1 MPPQTSHIKYISTA
15 IITDKPVRKTPYQV
29 KGSIMKNYPKSEIVP
44 MLNGSYRKKYLYPRV
59 QVKILNEKIY
69 FLGIA
74 EGVSAV
80 RSLIDNLKAL
90 DFGNITFK
98 IKDIIIDENGF
109 FEQTNHINKYKF
121 ITPWVAL
128 NRTNSKKFS
137 KTSTSQKRK
146 FLCELLTRNLIFLTS
161 EFKIDFDEKILTDIE
176 LDNKL
181 LSSFNENRDVGF
193 EGSFLTN
200 FLLPDFIGLGNGITR
215 GYGSIKH
222 EQKMKNEEI
231 DTSKFYMIGK
241 KNINS
246 KVNNKKK
253 SLKRRKNSLPKK
265 TIINEENEINYNTLK
280 NNISNSAKKNKKN
293 NSKKNKKKK
302 ASVRSINNINFNS
315 EEYHKKQHS
324 I

>member
-1 MPPQTSHIKYISTA
+1 MPPQTSHIQYISTA

-80 RSLIDNLKAL
+80 RSLIDNFKSL

-98 IKDIIIDENGF
+98 IKDIIIDENGL
-109 FEQTNHINKYKF
+109 FEQTDYINKYKF

-128 NRTNSKKFS
+128 NRANTKKFS

-176 LDNKL
+176 LEDKS

-222 EQKMKNEEI
+222 EQKIKNEVI
-231 DTSKFYMIGK
+231 DTSKFYMLDK

-246 KVNNKKK
+246 KSNNKKK
-253 SLKRRKNSLPKK
+253 SSKRRKKSLPKK

-280 NNISNSAKKNKKN
+280 NNISNSAAKNKKT
-293 NSKKNKKKK
+293 NSKKFKKKK
-302 ASVRSINNINFNS
+302 ASDRSFNNINFNS

>member
-1 MPPQTSHIKYISTA
+1 MPPQTSHIQYISTA
-15 IITDKPVRKTPYQV
+15 LVTDKPVRKTPYQV

-80 RSLIDNLKAL
+80 RSLIDNFKSL

-98 IKDIIIDENGF
+98 IKDIIIDENGL
-109 FEQTNHINKYKF
+109 FEQTDHINKYKF

-128 NRTNSKKFS
+128 NRTNIKKFS

-161 EFKIDFDEKILTDIE
+161 EFKIDVDEKILTDIE
-176 LDNKL
+176 LEDKS

-222 EQKMKNEEI
+222 KQKIKNSEI
-231 DTSKFYMIGK
+231 DTSKFYMLDK

-246 KVNNKKK
+246 KSNNKNRPTKK
-253 SLKRRKNSLPKK
+253 RKKSLPKK

-280 NNISNSAKKNKKN
+280 NNISNSAAKNKKT
-293 NSKKNKKKK
+293 NSKKFKKKK
-302 ASVRSINNINFNS
+302 ASDRSFNNINFNS

>member
-1 MPPQTSHIKYISTA
+1 MPPQTSHIQYISTA
-15 IITDKPVRKTPYQV
+15 LITDKPVRKTPYQV

-80 RSLIDNLKAL
+80 KSLIDNFKAL

-98 IKDIIIDENGF
+98 IKDIIIDENGL
-109 FEQTNHINKYKF
+109 FEQTDDINKYKF

-128 NRTNSKKFS
+128 NRTNIKKFS

-161 EFKIDFDEKILTDIE
+161 EFKIDVDEKILTDIE
-176 LDNKL
+176 LDDKS

-193 EGSFLTN
+193 EGSF
-200 FLLPDFIGLGNGITR
+200 
-215 GYGSIKH
+215 
-222 EQKMKNEEI
+222 
-231 DTSKFYMIGK
+231 
-241 KNINS
+241 
-246 KVNNKKK
+246 
-253 SLKRRKNSLPKK
+253 
-265 TIINEENEINYNTLK
+265 
-280 NNISNSAKKNKKN
+280 
-293 NSKKNKKKK
+293 
-302 ASVRSINNINFNS
+302 
-315 EEYHKKQHS
+315 
-324 I
+324 

>member
-1 MPPQTSHIKYISTA
+1 MPPQTSHIQYISTA
-15 IITDKPVRKTPYQV
+15 LVTDKPVRKTPYQV

-80 RSLIDNLKAL
+80 RSLIDNFKSL

-98 IKDIIIDENGF
+98 IKDIIIDENGL
-109 FEQTNHINKYKF
+109 FEQTDHINKYKF

-128 NRTNSKKFS
+128 NRTNIKKFS

-161 EFKIDFDEKILTDIE
+161 EFKIDVDEKILTDIE
-176 LDNKL
+176 LEDKSL
-181 LSSFNENRDVGF
+181 ASFNDNRDVGF

-222 EQKMKNEEI
+222 KQKIKNSEI
-231 DTSKFYMIGK
+231 DTSKFYMLDK

-246 KVNNKKK
+246 KSNNKNRPTKK
-253 SLKRRKNSLPKK
+253 RKKSLPKK

-280 NNISNSAKKNKKN
+280 NNISNSAAKNKKT
-293 NSKKNKKKK
+293 NSKKFKKKK
-302 ASVRSINNINFNS
+302 ASDRSFNNINFNS

>member
-1 MPPQTSHIKYISTA
+1 MPPQISHIKYISTA

-74 EGVSAV
+74 EGVSAIK
-80 RSLIDNLKAL
+80 SLVDNFKAL

-98 IKDIIIDENGF
+98 IKDIIIDENGL
-109 FEQTNHINKYKF
+109 FEQTDYINKYKF

-128 NRTNSKKFS
+128 NRTNIKKFS
-137 KTSTSQKRK
+137 KISLLQKRK
-146 FLCELLTRNLIFLTS
+146 FLCELLTKNLIFLAS
-161 EFKIDFDEKILTDIE
+161 EFNIDFDEKVLTDIE
-176 LDNKL
+176 LDDNSL
-181 LSSFNENRDVGF
+181 LDFNENRDVGF
-193 EGSFLTN
+193 EGTFLTN

-222 EQKMKNEEI
+222 EQKIKDGDI
-231 DTSKFYMIGK
+231 DTSKFYMLDK

-246 KVNNKKK
+246 KSNNKKK
-253 SLKRRKNSLPKK
+253 LLKRRRKSLPKK
-265 TIINEENEINYNTLK
+265 TITNEENEINYNTLK
-280 NNISNSAKKNKKN
+280 NNISNSVTKSKKN
-293 NSKKNKKKK
+293 NSKKIKKKK
-302 ASVRSINNINFNS
+302 SSERSFNNVNFNS

>member
-1 MPPQTSHIKYISTA
+1 MPPKSSHIQYISTA
-15 IITDKPVRKTPYQV
+15 LITDKPVRKTPYQV

-80 RSLIDNLKAL
+80 KSLVDNFNVL

-98 IKDIIIDENGF
+98 IKDIMIDENGL
-109 FEQTNHINKYKF
+109 FEQSNDINKYKF

-128 NRTNSKKFS
+128 NRTNIKKFS
-137 KTSTSQKRK
+137 KTPSSKKRK
-146 FLCELLTRNLIFLTS
+146 FLCELLTRNLIFLAS
-161 EFKIDFDEKILTDIE
+161 EFKINVDEKILTDIE
-176 LDNKL
+176 IDDKS
-181 LSSFNENRDVGF
+181 LSSFNGNKDVGF

-222 EQKMKNEEI
+222 EQKIKNNKI
-231 DTSKFYMIGK
+231 DTSKFYMLDK

-246 KVNNKKK
+246 KNNSKNK
-253 SLKRRKNSLPKK
+253 SLKRKK
-265 TIINEENEINYNTLK
+265 KFLAKKIIINEENEINYNTLK
-280 NNISNSAKKNKKN
+280 NNISNSAKKN

-302 ASVRSINNINFNS
+302 ASVRSIDNINFNS
-315 EEYHKKQHS
+315 EEYHKKHHS

>member
-1 MPPQTSHIKYISTA
+1 MPPQTSLIQYISTA
-15 IITDKPVRKTPYQV
+15 LVTDKPVRKTPYQV

-80 RSLIDNLKAL
+80 RSLIDNFKSL

-98 IKDIIIDENGF
+98 IKDIIIDENGL
-109 FEQTNHINKYKF
+109 FEQTDHINKYKF

-128 NRTNSKKFS
+128 NRTNIKKFS
-137 KTSTSQKRK
+137 NTSTSQKRK

-161 EFKIDFDEKILTDIE
+161 EFKIDVDEKILTDIE
-176 LDNKL
+176 LEDKSL
-181 LSSFNENRDVGF
+181 ASFNDNRDVGF

-222 EQKMKNEEI
+222 KQKIKNSEI
-231 DTSKFYMIGK
+231 DTSKFYMLDK

-246 KVNNKKK
+246 KSNNKNRPTKK
-253 SLKRRKNSLPKK
+253 RKKSLPKK
-265 TIINEENEINYNTLK
+265 TIIKEENEINYNTLK
-280 NNISNSAKKNKKN
+280 NNISNSAAKNKKT
-293 NSKKNKKKK
+293 NSKKFKKKK
-302 ASVRSINNINFNS
+302 ASDRSFNNINFNS

>member
-1 MPPQTSHIKYISTA
+1 MPPSTSHIQYISTA
-15 IITDKPVRKTPYQV
+15 LVTDKPVRKTPYQV
-29 KGSIMKNYPKSEIVP
+29 KGSIMKNYPKNEIVP
-44 MLNGSYRKKYLYPRV
+44 MLNGTYRKKYLYPRV

-69 FLGIA
+69 LLGIA

-80 RSLIDNLKAL
+80 KSLVDNFRAL

-98 IKDIIIDENGF
+98 IKDIIIDENGL
-109 FEQTNHINKYKF
+109 FEQTDHINKYKF

-128 NRTNSKKFS
+128 NRTNIKKFS
-137 KTSTSQKRK
+137 KISLLQKRK
-146 FLCELLTRNLIFLTS
+146 FLCELLTKNLIFLTS
-161 EFKIDFDEKILTDIE
+161 EFKIDVDEKILTDIE
-176 LDNKL
+176 LEDKSL
-181 LSSFNENRDVGF
+181 ASFNDNRDVGF

-222 EQKMKNEEI
+222 KQKIKNSEI
-231 DTSKFYMIGK
+231 DTSKFYMLDK

-246 KVNNKKK
+246 KSNNKNRPTKK
-253 SLKRRKNSLPKK
+253 RKKSLPKK
-265 TIINEENEINYNTLK
+265 TIIKEENEINYNTLK
-280 NNISNSAKKNKKN
+280 NNISNSAAKNKKT
-293 NSKKNKKKK
+293 NSKKFKKKK
-302 ASVRSINNINFNS
+302 ASDRSFNNINFNS

>member
-1 MPPQTSHIKYISTA
+1 MPPQTSHIQYISTA

-80 RSLIDNLKAL
+80 KSLIDNFKAL

-98 IKDIIIDENGF
+98 IKDIIIDENGL
-109 FEQTNHINKYKF
+109 FEQTDHINKYKF

-128 NRTNSKKFS
+128 NRANTKKFS

-176 LDNKL
+176 LEDKS
-181 LSSFNENRDVGF
+181 LSSFNDNRDVGF

-222 EQKMKNEEI
+222 KQKSKNSEI
-231 DTSKFYMIGK
+231 DTSKFYMLDK
-241 KNINS
+241 NNINS
-246 KVNNKKK
+246 INNNKNK
-253 SLKRRKNSLPKK
+253 SLKRRKKSLPIK
-265 TIINEENEINYNTLK
+265 TINNEENEINYNTLK
-280 NNISNSAKKNKKN
+280 NNISNSVINNKKTN
-293 NSKKNKKKK
+293 YKKTKKKK
-302 ASVRSINNINFNS
+302 GSERSFSNINFNS

>member
-1 MPPQTSHIKYISTA
+1 MSPQKSHIQYISA
-15 IITDKPVRKTPYQV
+15 ALITDKPVRKTPYQV

-59 QVKILNEKIY
+59 QVKILNEKIH

-80 RSLIDNLKAL
+80 KSLVDDFKAL
-90 DFGNITFK
+90 DFVNITFK
-98 IKDIIIDENGF
+98 IKDIIIDESGL
-109 FEQTNHINKYKF
+109 FEQTDHINKYKF

-128 NRTNSKKFS
+128 NRTNIKKFS
-137 KTSTSQKRK
+137 KISTSQKRK

-161 EFKIDFDEKILTDIE
+161 EFKIDICERILTHIE
-176 LDNKL
+176 LNNKS

-215 GYGSIKH
+215 GYGSIKLV
-222 EQKMKNEEI
+222 QKIKDNEI
-231 DTSKFYMIGK
+231 DINKFYILDK

-246 KVNNKKK
+246 KSNNKK
-253 SLKRRKNSLPKK
+253 LFKRKKYLPKK
-265 TIINEENEINYNTLK
+265 SIINEENEINYNTLK
-280 NNISNSAKKNKKN
+280 NNISNSVEKSKKTIFKK
-293 NSKKNKKKK
+293 SKKNK
-302 ASVRSINNINFNS
+302 APERSFNNINFNS

>member
-1 MPPQTSHIKYISTA
+1 MPPKSSHIQYISTVL
-15 IITDKPVRKTPYQV
+15 ITDKPVRKTPYQV

-80 RSLIDNLKAL
+80 KSLVDNFNVL

-98 IKDIIIDENGF
+98 IKDIMIDENGF
-109 FEQTNHINKYKF
+109 FEQSNDINKYKF
-121 ITPWVAL
+121 ITPWAAL
-128 NRTNSKKFS
+128 NRTNIKKFS
-137 KTSTSQKRK
+137 KTPSSQKRK
-146 FLCELLTRNLIFLTS
+146 FLCELLTRNLIFLAS
-161 EFKIDFDEKILTDIE
+161 EFKINVDEKILTDIE
-176 LDNKL
+176 IDDNS
-181 LSSFNENRDVGF
+181 LSSFNGNKDVGF

-222 EQKMKNEEI
+222 EQKIKNNKI
-231 DTSKFYMIGK
+231 DTSKFYMLDK
-241 KNINS
+241 KNINLKNNS
-246 KVNNKKK
+246 KNK
-253 SLKRRKNSLPKK
+253 SLKRKK
-265 TIINEENEINYNTLK
+265 KFLSKKIIINEENEINYNTLK

>member
-1 MPPQTSHIKYISTA
+1 MPPQTSHIQYISTA

-69 FLGIA
+69 LLGIA
-74 EGVSAV
+74 EGVNAV
-80 RSLIDNLKAL
+80 KSLIDNFKAL

-98 IKDIIIDENGF
+98 IKDIIIDENGL
-109 FEQTNHINKYKF
+109 FEQTDHINKYKF

-128 NRTNSKKFS
+128 NRTNIKKFS

-161 EFKIDFDEKILTDIE
+161 EFKIDVDEKILTDIE
-176 LDNKL
+176 LEDKS
-181 LSSFNENRDVGF
+181 LSSFNDNRDVGF

-222 EQKMKNEEI
+222 KQKIKNSEI
-231 DTSKFYMIGK
+231 DTSKFYMLDK

-246 KVNNKKK
+246 KSNNKNRPTKKRKK
-253 SLKRRKNSLPKK
+253 SLPKE

-280 NNISNSAKKNKKN
+280 NNISNSAAKNKKT
-293 NSKKNKKKK
+293 NSKKFKKKK
-302 ASVRSINNINFNS
+302 ASDRSFNNINFNS

>member
-1 MPPQTSHIKYISTA
+1 MPPQTSHIQYISTA
-15 IITDKPVRKTPYQV
+15 LVTDKPVRKTPYQV

-80 RSLIDNLKAL
+80 RSLIDNFKSL

-98 IKDIIIDENGF
+98 IKDIIIDENGL
-109 FEQTNHINKYKF
+109 FEQTDHINKYKF

-128 NRTNSKKFS
+128 NRTNIKKFS

-146 FLCELLTRNLIFLTS
+146 FLCELLTRNLVFLTS
-161 EFKIDFDEKILTDIE
+161 EFKIDVDEKILTDIE
-176 LDNKL
+176 LEDKS
-181 LSSFNENRDVGF
+181 LSSFNDNRDVGF

-222 EQKMKNEEI
+222 KQKIKNSEI
-231 DTSKFYMIGK
+231 DTSKFYMLDK

-246 KVNNKKK
+246 KSNNKNRPTKK
-253 SLKRRKNSLPKK
+253 RKKSLPKK

-280 NNISNSAKKNKKN
+280 NNISNSAAKNKKT
-293 NSKKNKKKK
+293 NSKKFKKKK
-302 ASVRSINNINFNS
+302 ASDRSFNNINFNS

>member
-128 NRTNSKKFS
+128 NRTNTKKFS

-146 FLCELLTRNLIFLTS
+146 FLCELLTRNLIFLIS

-265 TIINEENEINYNTLK
+265 TIINEKNEINYNTLK
-280 NNISNSAKKNKKN
+280 NNISNFTAKNKKT
-293 NSKKNKKKK
+293 NSKKFKKKK
-302 ASVRSINNINFNS
+302 ASDQSFNNINFNS

>member
-1 MPPQTSHIKYISTA
+1 MPPQTSHIQYISTA
-15 IITDKPVRKTPYQV
+15 LTTDKPVRKTPYQV

-59 QVKILNEKIY
+59 QVKILDEKIY

-80 RSLIDNLKAL
+80 KSLIDNFKAL

-98 IKDIIIDENGF
+98 IKDIIIDENGIF
-109 FEQTNHINKYKF
+109 KQSDDINRYKF

-128 NRTNSKKFS
+128 NRTNIKKFS
-137 KTSTSQKRK
+137 KTPSSQKRK
-146 FLCELLTRNLIFLTS
+146 FLCELLTKNLIFLAS
-161 EFKIDFDEKILTDIE
+161 EFKINLDKKILTDIE
-176 LDNKL
+176 LDDKS
-181 LSSFNENRDVGF
+181 LSSFKENRDFGF

-200 FLLPDFIGLGNGITR
+200 FILPDFIGLGNGITR

-222 EQKMKNEEI
+222 EQKIKDKEI
-231 DTSKFYMIGK
+231 DTSKFYMLDK
-241 KNINS
+241 KNIIS
-246 KVNNKKK
+246 KSNNKNK
-253 SLKRRKNSLPKK
+253 SLKRRKKFLTKK
-265 TIINEENEINYNTLK
+265 TITNEENEINYNTLK
-280 NNISNSAKKNKKN
+280 NNISNSVTKSKKS
-293 NSKKNKKKK
+293 NSKKIKKKK
-302 ASVRSINNINFNS
+302 ASAKSFDNKNFNS

>member
-1 MPPQTSHIKYISTA
+1 MSPQKSHIQYISA
-15 IITDKPVRKTPYQV
+15 ALITDKPVRKTPYQV

-80 RSLIDNLKAL
+80 KSLIDNFSTL

-98 IKDIIIDENGF
+98 INDIIIDESGL
-109 FEQTNHINKYKF
+109 FEQSDEINRYKF

-128 NRTNSKKFS
+128 NRTNIKKFF
-137 KTSTSQKRK
+137 KTPSSLKRK
-146 FLCELLTRNLIFLTS
+146 FLNELLAKNIMFLS
-161 EFKIDFDEKILTDIE
+161 NEFKINFDKKILTDIE
-176 LDNKL
+176 FDDKSLANFK
-181 LSSFNENRDVGF
+181 ENRDLGF

-200 FLLPDFIGLGNGITR
+200 FILPDFIGLGNGITR

-222 EQKMKNEEI
+222 EQKIKDKKV
-231 DTSKFYMIGK
+231 DTGRFYMLD
-241 KNINS
+241 KNDIS
-246 KVNNKKK
+246 LKSNNKNK
-253 SLKRRKNSLPKK
+253 SLKRRKKYLTKK
-265 TIINEENEINYNTLK
+265 TTINEQNEINYNTLK
-280 NNISNSAKKNKKN
+280 NNISNSVTKSKKN
-293 NSKKNKKKK
+293 NSKKIKKKK
-302 ASVRSINNINFNS
+302 ASERSLNNVNFNS

>member
-1 MPPQTSHIKYISTA
+1 MPPQTSHIQYISTA
-15 IITDKPVRKTPYQV
+15 LVTDKPVRKTPYQV

-80 RSLIDNLKAL
+80 KSLVDNFKAL

-98 IKDIIIDENGF
+98 IKDIIIDENGL
-109 FEQTNHINKYKF
+109 FEQTDHINKYKF

-128 NRTNSKKFS
+128 NRTNIKKFS

-161 EFKIDFDEKILTDIE
+161 EFKINVDEKILTDIE
-176 LDNKL
+176 LDDES
-181 LSSFNENRDVGF
+181 LSSFKENRDVGF

-200 FLLPDFIGLGNGITR
+200 FILPDFIGLGNGITR

-222 EQKMKNEEI
+222 EQKIK
-231 DTSKFYMIGK
+231 DK
-241 KNINS
+241 
-246 KVNNKKK
+246 
-253 SLKRRKNSLPKK
+253 
-265 TIINEENEINYNTLK
+265 
-280 NNISNSAKKNKKN
+280 
-293 NSKKNKKKK
+293 
-302 ASVRSINNINFNS
+302 
-315 EEYHKKQHS
+315 
-324 I
+324 

>member
-1 MPPQTSHIKYISTA
+1 MPPKTSHIQYISTA
-15 IITDKPVRKTPYQV
+15 LVTDKPVRKTPYQV

-44 MLNGSYRKKYLYPRV
+44 MLNGTYRKKYLYPRV

-80 RSLIDNLKAL
+80 KSLVDNFKAL
-90 DFGNITFK
+90 DFGNITFN
-98 IKDIIIDENGF
+98 IKDIIIDENGLF
-109 FEQTNHINKYKF
+109 KQSDHINRYKF

-128 NRTNSKKFS
+128 NRTNIKKFFKAS
-137 KTSTSQKRK
+137 SSQKRK

-161 EFKIDFDEKILTDIE
+161 EFKIDVDEKILTDIE
-176 LDNKL
+176 LEDKS
-181 LSSFNENRDVGF
+181 LSGFNENRDVSF

-222 EQKMKNEEI
+222 EQKIKDEEI
-231 DTSKFYMIGK
+231 DTSKFYMLDK

-246 KVNNKKK
+246 RSNNKKK
-253 SLKRRKNSLPKK
+253 SSKRRKKSLHKK
-265 TIINEENEINYNTLK
+265 TITNEENEINYNTLK
-280 NNISNSAKKNKKN
+280 NNISNSAAKNKKT
-293 NSKKNKKKK
+293 NSKKFKKKK
-302 ASVRSINNINFNS
+302 ASDRAFNNINFNS

>member
-1 MPPQTSHIKYISTA
+1 MPPQTSHIQYISTA

-29 KGSIMKNYPKSEIVP
+29 KGSIMKNYPKTEIVP

-80 RSLIDNLKAL
+80 KSLIDNFKAL

-98 IKDIIIDENGF
+98 IKDIIIDENGL
-109 FEQTNHINKYKF
+109 FEQTDHINKYKF

-128 NRTNSKKFS
+128 NRTNIKKFS

-176 LDNKL
+176 LKDKS

-222 EQKMKNEEI
+222 EQNIKDEEI
-231 DTSKFYMIGK
+231 DISKFYMLDK

-246 KVNNKKK
+246 KSNNKKK
-253 SLKRRKNSLPKK
+253 SLKRRKKSLPKK
-265 TIINEENEINYNTLK
+265 TITNEENEINYNTLK
-280 NNISNSAKKNKKN
+280 NNISNSAAKNKKT
-293 NSKKNKKKK
+293 NSKKFKKKK
-302 ASVRSINNINFNS
+302 ASDRSFNNINFNS

>member
-1 MPPQTSHIKYISTA
+1 MPPQTSHIQYISTA

-80 RSLIDNLKAL
+80 KSLIDNFKAL

-98 IKDIIIDENGF
+98 IKDIIIDENGL
-109 FEQTNHINKYKF
+109 FEQTDHINKYKF

-128 NRTNSKKFS
+128 NRTNIKKFS
-137 KTSTSQKRK
+137 KTSASQKRK

-161 EFKIDFDEKILTDIE
+161 EFKIDVDEKILTDIE
-176 LDNKL
+176 LEDKS
-181 LSSFNENRDVGF
+181 LSSFNENRDVSF

-222 EQKMKNEEI
+222 EQKIKDEEI
-231 DTSKFYMIGK
+231 DTSKFYMLDK

-246 KVNNKKK
+246 KSNNKKK
-253 SLKRRKNSLPKK
+253 SLKRRRKSLYKK
-265 TIINEENEINYNTLK
+265 TITYEENEINYNTLK
-280 NNISNSAKKNKKN
+280 NNISNSAAKNKKT
-293 NSKKNKKKK
+293 NSKKFKKKK
-302 ASVRSINNINFNS
+302 ASDRAFNNINFNS

>member
-1 MPPQTSHIKYISTA
+1 MPPQTSHIQYISTA
-15 IITDKPVRKTPYQV
+15 LITDKPVRKTPYQV

-80 RSLIDNLKAL
+80 RSLINNFKSL

-98 IKDIIIDENGF
+98 IKDIIIDENGL

-128 NRTNSKKFS
+128 NRTNIKKFS

-146 FLCELLTRNLIFLTS
+146 FLCELLTRNLVFLTS
-161 EFKIDFDEKILTDIE
+161 EFKIDVDEKILTDIE
-176 LDNKL
+176 LEDKS
-181 LSSFNENRDVGF
+181 LSSFNDNRDVGF

-222 EQKMKNEEI
+222 KQKIKNSEI
-231 DTSKFYMIGK
+231 DTSKFYMLDK

-246 KVNNKKK
+246 KSNNKNRPTKKRKK
-253 SLKRRKNSLPKK
+253 SLPKE

-280 NNISNSAKKNKKN
+280 NNISNSAAKNKKT
-293 NSKKNKKKK
+293 NSKKFKKKK
-302 ASVRSINNINFNS
+302 ASDRSFNNINFNS

>member
-1 MPPQTSHIKYISTA
+1 MPPQTSHIQYISTA
-15 IITDKPVRKTPYQV
+15 LVTDKPVRKTPYQV

-80 RSLIDNLKAL
+80 RSLIDNFKSL

-98 IKDIIIDENGF
+98 IKDIIIDENGL
-109 FEQTNHINKYKF
+109 FEQTDHINKYKF

-128 NRTNSKKFS
+128 NRTNIKKFS

-161 EFKIDFDEKILTDIE
+161 EFKIDVDEKILTDIE
-176 LDNKL
+176 LEDKS
-181 LSSFNENRDVGF
+181 LSSFNDNRDVGF

-222 EQKMKNEEI
+222 KQKIKNSEI
-231 DTSKFYMIGK
+231 DTSKFYMLDK

-246 KVNNKKK
+246 KSNNKNRPTKK
-253 SLKRRKNSLPKK
+253 RKKSLPKK

-280 NNISNSAKKNKKN
+280 NNISNSAAKNKKT
-293 NSKKNKKKK
+293 NSKKFKKKK
-302 ASVRSINNINFNS
+302 ASDRSFNNINFNS

>member
-1 MPPQTSHIKYISTA
+1 MPTQTSHIQYISTTLV
-15 IITDKPVRKTPYQV
+15 TDKPVRKTPYQV
-29 KGSIMKNYPKSEIVP
+29 KGSIMKNYPNSEIVP

-80 RSLIDNLKAL
+80 KSLVDNFKAL

-98 IKDIIIDENGF
+98 IKDIIIDENGL
-109 FEQTNHINKYKF
+109 FEQTDQINKYKF

-128 NRTNSKKFS
+128 NKTNIRKFF
-137 KTSTSQKRK
+137 KTQPLQKRK
-146 FLCELLTRNLIFLTS
+146 FLSELLARNLIFLS
-161 EFKIDFDEKILTDIE
+161 NEFKINLEKKILTYIDLE
-176 LDNKL
+176 DESLE
-181 LSSFNENRDVGF
+181 SFKENRDVGF

-222 EQKMKNEEI
+222 EQKVKDKEI
-231 DTSKFYMIGK
+231 DTSRFYMLDK
-241 KNINS
+241 KNINLKNNS
-246 KVNNKKK
+246 KNK
-253 SLKRRKNSLPKK
+253 LFKRRKKFLPKK
-265 TIINEENEINYNTLK
+265 TTTSEENEINYNTLK
-280 NNISNSAKKNKKN
+280 NNISNSVVKSKKT
-293 NSKKNKKKK
+293 NSKNSKKKK
-302 ASVRSINNINFNS
+302 ASERSFNNINFNS

>member
-80 RSLIDNLKAL
+80 RSLIDNLKPL

-109 FEQTNHINKYKF
+109 FEQTDHINKYKF

-128 NRTNSKKFS
+128 NRSNTKKFS

-231 DTSKFYMIGK
+231 DTSKFYMLGK

-246 KVNNKKK
+246 KSYNKKK

-265 TIINEENEINYNTLK
+265 TINNEENEINYNTLK
-280 NNISNSAKKNKKN
+280 NNISNFTAKNKKT
-293 NSKKNKKKK
+293 NSKKFKKKK
-302 ASVRSINNINFNS
+302 ASDRSFNNINFNS

>member
-1 MPPQTSHIKYISTA
+1 MPPQISHIKYISTA

-74 EGVSAV
+74 EGVSAIK
-80 RSLIDNLKAL
+80 SLVDNFKAL

-98 IKDIIIDENGF
+98 IKDIIIDENGL
-109 FEQTNHINKYKF
+109 FEQTDYINKYKF

-128 NRTNSKKFS
+128 NRTNIKKFS
-137 KTSTSQKRK
+137 KISLLQKRK
-146 FLCELLTRNLIFLTS
+146 FLCELLTKNLIFLAS
-161 EFKIDFDEKILTDIE
+161 EFNIDFDEKVLTDIE
-176 LDNKL
+176 LDDNSL
-181 LSSFNENRDVGF
+181 LDFNENRDVGF
-193 EGSFLTN
+193 EGTFLTN

-222 EQKMKNEEI
+222 EQKIKNNKI
-231 DTSKFYMIGK
+231 DTSKFYTLDK

-246 KVNNKKK
+246 KNNSKNK
-253 SLKRRKNSLPKK
+253 SLKRKK
-265 TIINEENEINYNTLK
+265 KFLAKKAIINEENEINYNTLK
-280 NNISNSAKKNKKN
+280 NNISNSAKKN

-302 ASVRSINNINFNS
+302 ASVRSIDNINFNS

>member
-1 MPPQTSHIKYISTA
+1 MPPQTSHIQYISTA
-15 IITDKPVRKTPYQV
+15 LITDKPVRKTPYQV

-80 RSLIDNLKAL
+80 KSLVDNFKAL

-98 IKDIIIDENGF
+98 IKDIIIDENGL
-109 FEQTNHINKYKF
+109 FEQTDHINKYKF

-128 NRTNSKKFS
+128 NRTNIKKFS

-161 EFKIDFDEKILTDIE
+161 EFKIDVDEKILTDIE
-176 LDNKL
+176 LDDKS
-181 LSSFNENRDVGF
+181 LSSFNDNRDLGF

-200 FLLPDFIGLGNGITR
+200 FILPDFIGLGNGITR

-222 EQKMKNEEI
+222 EQKIKDKEI
-231 DTSKFYMIGK
+231 DTSKFYMLDK

-246 KVNNKKK
+246 KSNNKNRPTKK
-253 SLKRRKNSLPKK
+253 RKKSLPKK

-280 NNISNSAKKNKKN
+280 NNISNSVTKSKKN
-293 NSKKNKKKK
+293 NSKKIKKKK
-302 ASVRSINNINFNS
+302 ASERSFNNINFNS

>member
-1 MPPQTSHIKYISTA
+1 MPPQTSHIQYISTA
-15 IITDKPVRKTPYQV
+15 LVTDKPVRKTPYQV

-80 RSLIDNLKAL
+80 RSLIDNFKSL

-98 IKDIIIDENGF
+98 IKDIIIDENGL
-109 FEQTNHINKYKF
+109 FEQTDHINKYKF

-128 NRTNSKKFS
+128 NRTNIKKFS

-161 EFKIDFDEKILTDIE
+161 EFKIDVDEKILTDIE
-176 LDNKL
+176 LEDKS
-181 LSSFNENRDVGF
+181 LSSFNDNRDVGF

-222 EQKMKNEEI
+222 EKKIKNSEI
-231 DTSKFYMIGK
+231 DTSKFYMLDK

-246 KVNNKKK
+246 KSNNKNRPTKK
-253 SLKRRKNSLPKK
+253 RKKSLPKK

-280 NNISNSAKKNKKN
+280 NNISNSAAKNKKT
-293 NSKKNKKKK
+293 NSKKFKKKK
-302 ASVRSINNINFNS
+302 ASDRSFNNINFNS